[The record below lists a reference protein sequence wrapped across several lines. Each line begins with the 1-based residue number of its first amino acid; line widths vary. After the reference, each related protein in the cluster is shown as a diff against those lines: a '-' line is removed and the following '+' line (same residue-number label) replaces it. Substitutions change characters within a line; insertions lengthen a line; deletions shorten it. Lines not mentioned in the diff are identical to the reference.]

1 MSCSKIFSG
10 DLTELT
16 YEVIKYFQN
25 DLSTLHSCILVN
37 RLCLNDDFKINK
49 YKIINK
55 SSHSNILFN
64 YPRFLKYLNTN
75 EFIFSVDKWYK
86 LVTST
91 TNSEDIV
98 TDLKKLTDICV
109 SLFKI
114 FIENEVNLHT
124 LEIEISSYQTCFSI
138 IFDELILKNTNF
150 IHNIRNLNLYYV
162 YNYKENSVIKNR
174 ISQMI
179 NLQQNLK
186 KILISDRFS
195 LYRSLLL
202 SKDYNC
208 SNTLNTIIFYCV
220 DFKGINNLKTVFE
233 QLNVLESIHIFY
245 CYSLNNSFTQQII
258 DLTKPFKLKS
268 LFTNEISQIE
278 SFQLLLQKSGEYLEN
293 FGDEP
298 SSSNQ
303 QILELITKYCKNI
316 KFLDFHGTER
326 QNSYQ
331 IINLIENIKQNLNY
345 LSFNI
350 IYDIYDTE
358 IRCTNSIILQILGQA
373 LPSKLEYLCL
383 NIFQIK
389 VNDFEVFLRNSMGT
403 FIKKLLIYNSHG
415 QRILPL
421 IKTYIMKKKRVKYLA
436 INESLRL
443 SFSDNVKELISLED
457 EVNEFKLYNIEVQS
471 YSGLLINS
479 CDYVKEIN

>member
-37 RLCLNDDFKINK
+37 RLWCRLAIPLLWENPFSIHTGNYNFIEIYLHSLNDDFKINK

-186 KILISDRFS
+186 KILI
-195 LYRSLLL
+195 
-202 SKDYNC
+202 N
-208 SNTLNTIIFYCV
+208 
-220 DFKGINNLKTVFE
+220 
-233 QLNVLESIHIFY
+233 
-245 CYSLNNSFTQQII
+245 
-258 DLTKPFKLKS
+258 
-268 LFTNEISQIE
+268 
-278 SFQLLLQKSGEYLEN
+278 
-293 FGDEP
+293 
-298 SSSNQ
+298 
-303 QILELITKYCKNI
+303 
-316 KFLDFHGTER
+316 FHGTER